1 MKRIQPKTTIKFK
14 LKMSTEMFNAT
25 VFVSEQLNRLMMNA
39 AQDLAQRCV
48 SECAQ
53 RYGFDADEATRQ
65 LGIHM
70 IKIERKSTAANAS
83 RVKKVKAPKEKTVKP
98 AFPLPYSG
106 EFNDACCY
114 ALRQN
119 SGLYTQCSGHRRNAG
134 ALGKGD
140 NQFCKSCASQMMK
153 TGAEMPEYGTIQQR
167 QAVGVFEYVD
177 PKGRKPIAYTK
188 LMKKYKLT
196 QEQVLEEAGK
206 FTITIHPD
214 HFVAPVEETKRGR
227 PKTEKAP
234 KEKGQKGR
242 PKKSKKV
249 LEIDGDDEDLFA
261 ALVAEAN
268 SDSDASES
276 ADEDSEEKPKKASK
290 EEKKASKEEK
300 EAAKKAKEEEKK
312 AKEEE
317 KKAKLAQEKAE
328 KEQAKKEKLAEEK
341 AKKEA
346 EKQAKE
352 QERLAKLAEK
362 EKAKQEK
369 EQAKAEKQKKPAEK
383 KKVDEKPVDEP
394 LRVKKITFEGKEY
407 LLSKSTG
414 IVYDYLEYKNN
425 GEQVIIGKYDEAT
438 KSIEFNNSSDEEEEE
453 EEYEM

>member
-1 MKRIQPKTTIKFK
+1 
-14 LKMSTEMFNAT
+14 MFNAT

-48 SECAQ
+48 NECAQ

-70 IKIERKSTAANAS
+70 IKIERKSTATNAS
-83 RVKKVKAPKEKTVKP
+83 RTKKVKAPKEKTVKS

-119 SGLYTQCSGHRRNAG
+119 SGLYTQCSAHR
-134 ALGKGD
+134 KGD

-188 LMKKYKLT
+188 LMKKHKLT

-206 FTITIHPD
+206 FTITINPD

-249 LEIDGDDEDLFA
+249 LEIDGDDDDLFA

-268 SDSDASES
+268 SDSDASDS
-276 ADEDSEEKPKKASK
+276 ADEDSEEKPKKKATK
-290 EEKKASKEEK
+290 EEKAEK
-300 EAAKKAKEEEKK
+300 EAKKAAEKAEKEAKKAEKE
-312 AKEEE
+312 
-317 KKAKLAQEKAE
+317 AKLAQEKAE
-328 KEQAKKEKLAEEK
+328 KEAKAAQEKAEKEAKKASEKAEKEAKLAQEK

-352 QERLAKLAEK
+352 QERISKLQK
-362 EKAKQEK
+362 K
-369 EQAKAEKQKKPAEK
+369 EQEKAEKQKKPADK
-383 KKVDEKPVDEP
+383 KKVEEKPADEP

-407 LLSKSTG
+407 LMSKSTG

-425 GEQVIIGKYDEAT
+425 GEQVIIGKYVEAT

-453 EEYEM
+453 EYEM

>member
-1 MKRIQPKTTIKFK
+1 
-14 LKMSTEMFNAT
+14 MFNAS

-48 SECAQ
+48 NECAQ

-65 LGIHM
+65 LGIHT
-70 IKIERKSTAANAS
+70 IKIERKPSATKAS
-83 RVKKVKAPKEKTVKP
+83 KEKKVKAPKEKTVKS
-98 AFPLPYSG
+98 AFPLPYNG
-106 EFNDACCY
+106 EFNDACCF

-119 SGLYTQCSGHRRNAG
+119 SGLYTQCSGSR
-134 ALGKGD
+134 KGD
-140 NQFCKSCASQMMK
+140 AQFCKSCASQMMK
-153 TGAEMPEYGTIQQR
+153 TCAEMPEYGTIQQR

-188 LMKKYKLT
+188 LMKKHKLT

-206 FTITIHPD
+206 FNITINSE
-214 HFVAPVEETKRGR
+214 HFVAPVEESKRGR
-227 PKTEKAP
+227 PKTQKAP

-268 SDSDASES
+268 SDSDASDS
-276 ADEDSEEKPKKASK
+276 ADEDSEEKPKKK
-290 EEKKASKEEK
+290 VSKEEK
-300 EAAKKAKEEEKK
+300 EAKKQAKQEKE
-312 AKEEE
+312 
-317 KKAKLAQEKAE
+317 AKLAEEKAE
-328 KEQAKKEKLAEEK
+328 KEAKKAAEKAEKETKKAAEKAEKEAKLAEEK

-362 EKAKQEK
+362 EAEKQAKLLAKQEK
-369 EQAKAEKQKKPAEK
+369 KPEK
-383 KKVDEKPVDEP
+383 KVKKEKKEEKEAEEP
-394 LRVKKITFEGKEY
+394 LRVKKITFENKKY
-407 LLSKSTG
+407 LLSASTG
-414 IVYDYLEYKNN
+414 VVYDYEEYVNN
-425 GEQVIIGKYDEAT
+425 QEQVVIGKWNEAD
-438 KSIEFNNSSDEEEEE
+438 KKVIFSKASEDSDEEGE
-453 EEYEM
+453 EEYDL